1 MIVNIRRRCGYASRP
16 ARPRHTCKVFW
27 LLLARLF
34 QGTEKLLYIVR
45 ARDLDFKG
53 NLVFGALSP
62 VSVNAA
68 RQRLEAGAAK
78 APQGRRGQVAG
89 EDVRAYTSLPARR
102 PYVGPVARAALASR
116 RVALARLVRA
126 VARDPYRRDRDFH
139 TFTSMKQSRE
149 NGVRSIKPRQR
160 KRCAA
165 TPRGR
170 RGQVTL

>member
-1 MIVNIRRRCGYASRP
+1 
-16 ARPRHTCKVFW
+16 
-27 LLLARLF
+27 
-34 QGTEKLLYIVR
+34 
-45 ARDLDFKG
+45 
-53 NLVFGALSP
+53 VFGALSP

-126 VARDPYRRDRDFH
+126 VAALAR
-139 TFTSMKQSRE
+139 
-149 NGVRSIKPRQR
+149 G
-160 KRCAA
+160 A
-165 TPRGR
+165 TPTGATVIFTPS
-170 RGQVTL
+170 QA